1 MPVNFRTLD
10 SNLTMNNET
19 KPTLQKEFLE
29 THKLQAPIGPVFKYP
44 DSQAKEMAQEA
55 GNASRVLEV
64 APPVEAELPVL
75 NLPTSEAP
83 VNRKRSGATRAL
95 SAVTLLA
102 SGAFTFVYFG
112 VSEKKETVA
121 VTVTAQA
128 LPSVSPPEI
137 TVTSAEVSAVLA
149 DIPLAVSTPSSPT
162 PADNSIEV
170 LFGKQDYAAVAQVA
184 RLKPCTTKELN
195 MAGIALYALKQFTEA
210 ANTFK
215 QVETMLPNDAIVK
228 SNLGDALLA
237 NGQTAEAL
245 EKYREAHRISPTDD
259 SYKKRIT
266 QLEQQLAPRPVAKVA
281 QRVSKADPEDFSPRR
296 IAPIL
301 AEAYTFV
308 DLRNAVERS
317 DIAQVD
323 LILAQGFDINNRDS
337 SGQSLLIVAINNGDL
352 NMTRHL
358 ILKGADPNLPGHDGY
373 LPLVRAKAVNPPN
386 LELIRYLKT
395 AGAQEQYTARR

>member
-1 MPVNFRTLD
+1 
-10 SNLTMNNET
+10 MNNET
-19 KPTLQKEFLE
+19 KPTLQKAFLE

-55 GNASRVLEV
+55 RAASRVPEV

-75 NLPTSEAP
+75 NLPASEMR
-83 VNRKRSGATRAL
+83 VSHKRSGAVRAL

-102 SGAFTFVYFG
+102 SSAFTFAYFG
-112 VSEKKETVA
+112 GVEKKEMA
-121 VTVTAQA
+121 AVTAQA
-128 LPSVSPPEI
+128 LPSASSPEI

-149 DIPLAVSTPSSPT
+149 DLPSSISPPSPSAP
-162 PADNSIEV
+162 PAHSIEA
-170 LFGKQDYAAVAQVA
+170 LFGKQDYAAVAEAA

-195 MAGIALYALKQFTEA
+195 MAGIALYALKQFGEA

-245 EKYREAHRISPTDD
+245 EKYREAHRISPTDE

-266 QLEQQLAPRPVAKVA
+266 QLEQQLAPHPVAKVA
-281 QRVSKADPEDFSPRR
+281 QQSNKADPEDFSPRH

-308 DLRNAVERS
+308 DLRNAVEHS
-317 DIAQVD
+317 DIARVD

-373 LPLVRAKAVNPPN
+373 LPLVRAKAVTPPN

-395 AGAQEQYTARR
+395 AGALEQYAARR